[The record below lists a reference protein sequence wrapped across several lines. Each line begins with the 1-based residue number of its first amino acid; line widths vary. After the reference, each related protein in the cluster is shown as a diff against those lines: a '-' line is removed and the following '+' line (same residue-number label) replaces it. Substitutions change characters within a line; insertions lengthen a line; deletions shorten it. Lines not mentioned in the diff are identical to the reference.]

1 MINRPPSMRLL
12 DGSTLSPSPKEGF
25 TPSSSSDAAWNSPS
39 QTVIVFDWDDTLCPS
54 TWISDQHPAI
64 TYFRQPPNVPR
75 FTKPLKELEAAVVL
89 LLECAMRLGKVIII
103 TNAKQDWVK
112 MSATNFLPGV
122 LPFLPHMS
130 QVYAREMWNS
140 FENQQINQIAAKRYS
155 RSPVPKIT
163 QSRVDTGIKSLK
175 KNKSSAQLAQVGAK
189 IFPNEMPCEDPS
201 YSWKKLAFG
210 VELSDFYSEQTWGN
224 VISIGDA
231 NYEREATKVAVECCS
246 PSHKNKKSR
255 TKTVKM
261 LNNPSIEELIKQVK
275 RVTTLLPMMV
285 KEDSDI
291 DIELEP
297 EDLDQTFAA

>member
-1 MINRPPSMRLL
+1 MNVL
-12 DGSTLSPSPKEGF
+12 DGSTLS
-25 TPSSSSDAAWNSPS
+25 SSDVSWNSPS

-54 TWISDQHPAI
+54 TWISDQHPAV

-75 FTKPLKELEAAVVL
+75 FTKPLKELEAAVIL

-112 MSATNFLPGV
+112 MSCTNFLPGV

-140 FENQQINQIAAKRYS
+140 FESQQINHIAAKRYS
-155 RSPVPKIT
+155 RSVVPRIT

-189 IFPNEMPCEDPS
+189 IFSNEMPCDEDPS

-246 PSHKNKKSR
+246 PSHKTKKTR

-285 KEDSDI
+285 KEDTDV

-297 EDLDQTFAA
+297 EDLCFAFP